1 MPQGGLI
8 VLTTR
13 WFDGVRLREY
23 NYYQKERN
31 MHFSIQF
38 LILFAYFII
47 VLTVG
52 LLAQKLAK
60 SGTDYLI
67 AGRNLGLWL
76 CTVVVVGEWLG
87 GMSTIGVSERAFATG
102 ISSAWYNIS
111 TSIGMFLFGLL
122 LAKYYRKHHVY
133 TVSEMIEKLYDK
145 DTRIISAFAFLVAYI
160 VLGYVQVQTVG
171 SVMASTL
178 NIPFER
184 GVIIGGLLVAIY
196 VTAGG
201 FWSITLTNVIH
212 TFLLYFSIVSTF
224 IIGLIKIGGYSGLFN
239 TLQEVGKDITIYKSP
254 FGVGVN
260 TVLSWIVGGI
270 FGAFAAQASI
280 QPVFAAKDEKTAKNA
295 SLLSALLILPTGI
308 MTATLGMISATGKF
322 GSIENAK
329 QALPSLLMSKSFVPA
344 WFGGLA
350 LAGIL
355 AAILS
360 TVAPVMFA
368 ISTILVKDVYHYL
381 INKNADEKKLLE
393 VSRRFTFV
401 VGLLLIPL
409 AIYLRGFVLDTAYIS
424 YAIRAAAAV
433 IVLLG
438 VYWRVKD
445 RVVPTKFA
453 ASLAMLL
460 ATIVAVTFPII
471 QYFNK
476 NFKFD
481 KVFGALGIATAVILI
496 LTIFERVYLK
506 RIILDILKEVK
517 DETLRRN

>member
-1 MPQGGLI
+1 
-8 VLTTR
+8 
-13 WFDGVRLREY
+13 
-23 NYYQKERN
+23 
-31 MHFSIQF
+31 MHFSVQF
-38 LILFAYFII
+38 IILFAYFIL
-47 VLTVG
+47 VLVVG

-122 LAKYYRKHHVY
+122 LAKYYRKHKVY
-133 TVSEMIEKLYDK
+133 TVAEMIEKLYDK
-145 DTRIISAFAFLVAYI
+145 NTRVISAFAFLVAYI

-184 GVIIGGLLVAIY
+184 GVLIGGLLVAIY

-201 FWSITLTNVIH
+201 FWSITLTNIIH
-212 TFLLYFSIVSTF
+212 TFLLYFAVISTF
-224 IIGLIKIGGYSGLFN
+224 IIGLVKIGGYSGLFAS
-239 TLQEVGKDITIYKSP
+239 LQAAGKNVVQFKSP

-295 SLLSALLILPTGI
+295 SLLSALLIFPTGI
-308 MTATLGMISATGKF
+308 MTATLGMIAATGKF
-322 GSIENAK
+322 GTIQNAK
-329 QALPSLLMSKSFVPA
+329 QALPQLLMSTQFVPA

-368 ISTILVKDVYHYL
+368 ISTILVKDIYHYL
-381 INKNADEKKLLE
+381 INKDADEKKLLS
-393 VSRRFTFV
+393 VSRQFTFV
-401 VGLLLIPL
+401 VGILLIPL
-409 AIYLRGFVLDTAYIS
+409 AIYMKGFVLDTAYIS

-433 IVLLG
+433 VVLLG
-438 VYWRVKD
+438 VYWKIKD
-445 RVVPTKFA
+445 RIIPTKLSASIAMILGA
-453 ASLAMLL
+453 A
-460 ATIVAVTFPII
+460 VAVLFPII
-471 QYFNK
+471 AYFNK

-481 KVFGALGIATAVILI
+481 KVFGALGISFAAILIVTFIERVILI
-496 LTIFERVYLK
+496 RGE
-506 RIILDILKEVK
+506 KE
-517 DETLRRN
+517 

>member
-1 MPQGGLI
+1 
-8 VLTTR
+8 
-13 WFDGVRLREY
+13 
-23 NYYQKERN
+23 
-31 MHFSIQF
+31 MHISVQF
-38 LILFAYFII
+38 IILFAYFILI
-47 VLTVG
+47 LVVG

-133 TVSEMIEKLYDK
+133 TVAEMIEKLYDK
-145 DTRIISAFAFLVAYI
+145 NTRIISAFAFLIAYI

-178 NIPFER
+178 NIPFEK
-184 GVIIGGLLVAIY
+184 GVLIGGLLVAIY

-201 FWSITLTNVIH
+201 FWSITLTNIIH
-212 TFLLYFSIVSTF
+212 TFLLYFAIISTF
-224 IIGLIKIGGYSGLFN
+224 IIGLVKIGGYSGLFAA
-239 TLQEVGKDITIYKSP
+239 LQAAGKNVAQFKSP

-295 SLLSALLILPTGI
+295 SLLSALLIFPTGI
-308 MTATLGMISATGKF
+308 MTATLGMIAATGKF
-322 GSIENAK
+322 GTILNAK
-329 QALPSLLMSKSFVPA
+329 QALPQLLMSTQFIPA

-368 ISTILVKDVYHYL
+368 ISTILVKDIYHYL
-381 INKNADEKKLLE
+381 IDKDADEKKLLS
-393 VSRRFTFV
+393 VSRQFTFV
-401 VGLLLIPL
+401 VGILLIPL
-409 AIYLRGFVLDTAYIS
+409 AIYMKGFVLDTAYIS

-433 IVLLG
+433 VVLLG

-445 RVVPTKFA
+445 RIIPTKLS
-453 ASLAMLL
+453 ASVAMILG
-460 ATIVAVTFPII
+460 AVVAVSFPII
-471 QYFNK
+471 AYFNK

-481 KVFGALGIATAVILI
+481 KVFGALGISFAAILIVTFIEKVIL
-496 LTIFERVYLK
+496 K
-506 RIILDILKEVK
+506 RGEEK
-517 DETLRRN
+517 

>member
-1 MPQGGLI
+1 
-8 VLTTR
+8 
-13 WFDGVRLREY
+13 
-23 NYYQKERN
+23 
-31 MHFSIQF
+31 MHFSVQF
-38 LILFAYFII
+38 IILFAYFIL
-47 VLTVG
+47 VLVVG

-122 LAKYYRKHHVY
+122 LAKYYRKHKVY
-133 TVSEMIEKLYDK
+133 TVAEMIEKLYDK
-145 DTRIISAFAFLVAYI
+145 NTRVISAFAFLVAYI

-184 GVIIGGLLVAIY
+184 GVLIGGLLVAIY

-201 FWSITLTNVIH
+201 FWSITLTNIIH
-212 TFLLYFSIVSTF
+212 TFLLYFAVISTF
-224 IIGLIKIGGYSGLFN
+224 IIGLVKIGGYSGLFAS
-239 TLQEVGKDITIYKSP
+239 LQAAGKNVAQFKSP

-295 SLLSALLILPTGI
+295 SILSALLIFPTGI
-308 MTATLGMISATGKF
+308 MTATLGMIAATGKF
-322 GSIENAK
+322 GTIQNAK
-329 QALPSLLMSKSFVPA
+329 QALPQLLMSTQFVPA

-368 ISTILVKDVYHYL
+368 ISTILVKDIYHYL
-381 INKNADEKKLLE
+381 INKDADEKKLLS
-393 VSRRFTFV
+393 VSRQFTFV
-401 VGLLLIPL
+401 VGILLIPL
-409 AIYLRGFVLDTAYIS
+409 AIYMKGFVLDTAYIS

-433 IVLLG
+433 VVLLG
-438 VYWRVKD
+438 VYWKIKD
-445 RVVPTKFA
+445 RIIPTKLSASIAMILGA
-453 ASLAMLL
+453 A
-460 ATIVAVTFPII
+460 VAVLFPII
-471 QYFNK
+471 AYFNK

-481 KVFGALGIATAVILI
+481 KVFGALGISFAAILIVTFIERVILI
-496 LTIFERVYLK
+496 RGE
-506 RIILDILKEVK
+506 KE
-517 DETLRRN
+517 